1 MQTRQCSDNDVT
13 KESYCASVTNKFHSG
28 KLCSAP
34 PTKFFPYADD
44 EDRRF
49 LADSTIT
56 PQWNSQS
63 YMLWF
68 NFILDLNFIFLV
80 LAYGNAC
87 VSLKQW
93 EMKIKP
99 RIK

>member
-1 MQTRQCSDNDVT
+1 MCFLVN
-13 KESYCASVTNKFHSG
+13 KEEVLNKV
-28 KLCSAP
+28 KLVIL
-34 PTKFFPYADD
+34 KFFVALKGRY

-49 LADSTIT
+49 LADSTT
-56 PQWNSQS
+56 TRQWNSQS

-68 NFILDLNFIFLV
+68 NFILDLSFIFLV
-80 LAYGNAC
+80 LEYGNAC

-93 EMKIKP
+93 EIKFKP

>member
-1 MQTRQCSDNDVT
+1 MCFLVN
-13 KESYCASVTNKFHSG
+13 KEEVLNKV
-28 KLCSAP
+28 KQVIL
-34 PTKFFPYADD
+34 KFFVALKGRY

-49 LADSTIT
+49 LVDSTIT
-56 PQWNSQS
+56 PQWNSQL

-93 EMKIKP
+93 EIKMKP